1 MAASSD
7 SGRPGMAGGVDG
19 ADAMRRAVA
28 TAAERTDA
36 PRHRC
41 ELLLII
47 SSACGYARRRRAVRR
62 TYLTLLA
69 EGGAGVLTAAQR
81 ASVHYRFLLGVP
93 TPEQRP
99 DLDAEQVDAPRRMR
113 TRTRRLR
120 AAAATSP
127 GRDVAP
133 GGAQRP
139 ALRGRAR
146 VVRHRLA
153 QDRRVLAL
161 ERRHPRVPLLGACRR
176 AQHHHQHVMRRPPS
190 HRVMDARP
198 SVRPHAPW

>member
-7 SGRPGMAGGVDG
+7 GGVAGGVDG

-28 TAAERTDA
+28 TPAEPSDA
-36 PRHRC
+36 PRQRC

-47 SSACGYARRRRAVRR
+47 SSACGYARRRRAIRR

-69 EGGAGVLTAAQR
+69 DGDPGGLTAAQR
-81 ASVHYRFLLGVP
+81 ASVRYRFLLGVP

-99 DLDAEQVDAPRRMR
+99 DLDAEQVG
-113 TRTRRLR
+113 RRLR
-120 AAAATSP
+120 AAAAISP
-127 GRDVAP
+127 GHDLASGR
-133 GGAQRP
+133 AQRP

-161 ERRHPRVPLLGACRR
+161 ERRHARLSLLGTRGR
-176 AQHHHQHVMRRPPS
+176 
-190 HRVMDARP
+190 
-198 SVRPHAPW
+198 